1 MAQHSHPQSPVLA
14 LSDVVH
20 DSPSSQSPFPYN
32 SSPSPSH
39 PSSPSILFTAP
50 KDHDNHPDL
59 NFLSTGQELNVDL
72 LERELNTLL
81 NQGATAAHPSPDAF
95 PHHKE
100 HQHHVTQQ
108 FQSPRPAHQS
118 LPQQALPMSD
128 LDFNDI
134 AAMLQAVAA
143 EENVG
148 KDKTRAAPAFHSLTA
163 DDPPRIT
170 SPRISDVQTALSDES
185 RFLYGSDTH
194 SDNQD
199 DDSAGPRKRRRLGS
213 AEHELPP
220 PSGMRSDFSDISD
233 ILNHLVHFEHPHHV
247 TLSTEHD
254 AREADDVV
262 EQVIQSSPGASS
274 PILGSDQHIS
284 TTTRHPDQQQKQQPS
299 VPTVPVPQGGDS
311 SVTAFHNARASD
323 FSAPSRPSTYIFQTK
338 RPEQPADAP
347 SSDSKKQPHACD
359 ECRKRFTRRSD
370 LLRHMRIH
378 TGERPFVCAREGC
391 GKTFIQR
398 SALHVHMRVHT
409 GEKPHCCEYPGCT
422 KTFGDSS
429 SLARHR
435 RTHTGKRPYKCED
448 PICEKTFTRRT
459 TLTAHMRTHDP
470 HWEPDPNIK
479 YDFKPKKRKR
489 NEAGNH
495 EGSSEDDDLEESV
508 RTISALLRS
517 TEGDVGILPPHILAQ
532 GVGNDCTFVD
542 DDQDTV
548 EERDLASR
556 VANINAQIMADVMA
570 EEAEEEEVDE
580 LVDELEGDG
589 EVVGGGQVEGTERD
603 VGLKGWDE
611 EDDSDTFPVP
621 LRPRKDVGN
630 VTT

>member
-1 MAQHSHPQSPVLA
+1 MSWNLSPGLGTAAVPAPLLVTLCTMAQHSRPQSPVLA

-39 PSSPSILFTAP
+39 SSSPSILFTA
-50 KDHDNHPDL
+50 DNHPDL
-59 NFLSTGQELNVDL
+59 TFLSPGQELNVDL

-81 NQGATAAHPSPDAF
+81 HQNATTAHPSTDAF

-100 HQHHVTQQ
+100 HQHHAPQQ
-108 FQSPRPAHQS
+108 TQSPRPVHQS

-163 DDPPRIT
+163 DDSPRIT

-199 DDSAGPRKRRRLGS
+199 DDSAGPRKLRRLGS
-213 AEHELPP
+213 DERELPP

-247 TLSTEHD
+247 PLSTEHD

-262 EQVIQSSPGASS
+262 EQVIQSSPDANS
-274 PILGSDQHIS
+274 PILGSNQHIS
-284 TTTRHPDQQQKQQPS
+284 PSTRPSDHQQKKQHSS
-299 VPTVPVPQGGDS
+299 VPTVPTPCGGDS

-338 RPEQPADAP
+338 KPDQPADP
-347 SSDSKKQPHACD
+347 SITDGKKQPHACD

-378 TGERPFVCAREGC
+378 TGERPFVCVREGC
-391 GKTFIQR
+391 GKTFIQVFAYVFR
-398 SALHVHMRVHT
+398 VLLH
-409 GEKPHCCEYPGCT
+409 
-422 KTFGDSS
+422 
-429 SLARHR
+429 
-435 RTHTGKRPYKCED
+435 
-448 PICEKTFTRRT
+448 
-459 TLTAHMRTHDP
+459 
-470 HWEPDPNIK
+470 
-479 YDFKPKKRKR
+479 
-489 NEAGNH
+489 
-495 EGSSEDDDLEESV
+495 
-508 RTISALLRS
+508 
-517 TEGDVGILPPHILAQ
+517 
-532 GVGNDCTFVD
+532 
-542 DDQDTV
+542 
-548 EERDLASR
+548 
-556 VANINAQIMADVMA
+556 AD
-570 EEAEEEEVDE
+570 
-580 LVDELEGDG
+580 
-589 EVVGGGQVEGTERD
+589 
-603 VGLKGWDE
+603 
-611 EDDSDTFPVP
+611 
-621 LRPRKDVGN
+621 
-630 VTT
+630 